1 LFLECNPVIGQ
12 QRQEEEEEAM
22 IGLLQQQVPPLGH
35 KAEREDCDI
44 VLVAAFSSNC
54 SDDDD

>member
-1 LFLECNPVIGQ
+1 LFPECNPVIGQ

-44 VLVAAFSSNC
+44 VLVAAFSSN
-54 SDDDD
+54 